1 MQRVPDPE
9 RALIAGVA
17 ELADAPDLGSGISRC
32 VGSSPIARTWTG
44 GYCATCFRYDSLNP
58 RLIGYTDSFFSYFC
72 GTMTIEEI
80 YSRFVECKGVTTD
93 SRRCRAG
100 LMFFALKGERFDGNR
115 FVGGA
120 LEQGCQY
127 AVLDDVSLFDPSDKR
142 MILVDD
148 VLKALQQLAA
158 LHRRRL
164 GTTVI
169 GITGTNG
176 KTTTKELTNAVM
188 SSTYKVLC
196 TQGNL
201 NNSIGVPLTVLG
213 LGAGHEYAIVEMGA
227 SHPGDIKELVE
238 VSQPDYGLI
247 TNVGKAHLLGF
258 GSFEGVK
265 RTKGELYDWLREH
278 NGTAFVNRDNEYLR
292 QMCMGLPVIEYGKPF
307 QDGLL
312 VEGEVLECNPFVKFR
327 WRSGKG
333 DWHIAQTSLIGAY
346 NVDNALAAI
355 TEAVSGYQP
364 QNNRSQLTKT
374 ERNSLVVDAYNANPT
389 SMAAAIEN
397 FSMMKADSKML
408 ILGDMR
414 ELGDVSEAEHKNI
427 VELLKEKGFTDVWLV
442 GTEFAKVAT
451 GCGFRLFAD
460 VEAVN
465 TALTVEPVSGKTILI
480 KGSNSIGLTKTIT
493 NL

>member
-1 MQRVPDPE
+1 
-9 RALIAGVA
+9 
-17 ELADAPDLGSGISRC
+17 
-32 VGSSPIARTWTG
+32 
-44 GYCATCFRYDSLNP
+44 
-58 RLIGYTDSFFSYFC
+58 
-72 GTMTIEEI
+72 MTVEQI
-80 YSRFVECKGVTTD
+80 YSRFKECTGVTTD
-93 SRRCRAG
+93 SRKCGPG
-100 LMFFALKGERFDGNR
+100 LMFFALKGERFDGNE
-115 FVGGA
+115 FVHGA
-120 LEQGCQY
+120 LEQGCPY
-127 AVLDDVSLFDPSDKR
+127 AVMDNAALYDAADER
-142 MILVDD
+142 MILVDN
-148 VLKALQQLAA
+148 VLITMQQVAA
-158 LHRRRL
+158 YHRRQL
-164 GTTVI
+164 GIPVI

-188 SSTYKVLC
+188 STTYNVLC

-201 NNSIGVPLTVLG
+201 NNSIGVPLTVFG
-213 LGAGHEYAIVEMGA
+213 LKPEHEYAIVEMGA

-278 NGTAFVNRDNEYLR
+278 GGTAFVNRDNEHLQ
-292 QMCMGLPVIEYGKPF
+292 QMCMGLPLVEYGKPG

-333 DWHIAQTSLIGAY
+333 EWHIVQTSLIGAY

-355 TEAVSGYQP
+355 TVGLRFGVSEADASAAVAGYKP
-364 QNNRSQLTKT
+364 QNNRSQLTET
-374 ERNSLVVDAYNANPT
+374 GRNHLVVDAYNANPT

-397 FSMMKADSKML
+397 FSMIKADNKML

-414 ELGDVSEAEHKNI
+414 ELGEVSQAEHKRI
-427 VELLKEKGFTDVWLV
+427 VDDLRKYGFTDVWLV
-442 GTEFAKVAT
+442 GEEFAKAAA
-451 GCGFRLFAD
+451 GSGFRLFPD

-465 TALTVEPVSGKTILI
+465 NILQCEPINGKTILI

>member
-1 MQRVPDPE
+1 
-9 RALIAGVA
+9 
-17 ELADAPDLGSGISRC
+17 
-32 VGSSPIARTWTG
+32 
-44 GYCATCFRYDSLNP
+44 
-58 RLIGYTDSFFSYFC
+58 
-72 GTMTIEEI
+72 MTVEEI
-80 YSRFVECKGVTTD
+80 YSIFQKCTGVTTD
-93 SRRCRAG
+93 SRKCGPG
-100 LMFFALKGERFDGNR
+100 LMFFALKGERFDGNE
-115 FVGGA
+115 FVLGA
-120 LEQGCQY
+120 LEQGCPY
-127 AVLDDVSLFDPSDKR
+127 AVMDNPDLYDVQDPR
-142 MILVDD
+142 MILVDN
-148 VLKALQQLAA
+148 VLDSLQQVAA
-158 LHRRRL
+158 LHRRTL
-164 GTTVI
+164 GTPVI

-188 SSTYKVLC
+188 SSTYNVLC

-213 LGAGHEYAIVEMGA
+213 LKPEHDYAIIEMGA
-227 SHPGDIKELVE
+227 SHPGDIKELVL

-278 NGTAFVNRDNEYLR
+278 GGIAFVNRDNEHLQ
-292 QMCMGLPVIEYGKPF
+292 QMCQGLPLIEYGKSG

-327 WRSGKG
+327 WRSAKG
-333 DWHIAQTSLIGAY
+333 DWHTVQTNLIGAY

-355 TEAVSGYQP
+355 TIGLKFGVTEQDASDAVAGYKP
-364 QNNRSQLTKT
+364 QNNRSQLTET
-374 ERNSLVVDAYNANPT
+374 SRNRLVVDAYNANPT

-397 FSMMKADSKML
+397 FSMMKSHDKML

-414 ELGDVSEAEHKNI
+414 ELGEVSADEHRRI
-427 VELLKEKGFTDVWLV
+427 VGMLREKGFDCVWLV
-442 GTEFAKVAT
+442 GSEFKAVAT
-451 GCGFRLFAD
+451 DSGFRLFAD
-460 VEAVN
+460 VDEVN
-465 TALTVEPVSGKTILI
+465 KALESEEITGKTILI